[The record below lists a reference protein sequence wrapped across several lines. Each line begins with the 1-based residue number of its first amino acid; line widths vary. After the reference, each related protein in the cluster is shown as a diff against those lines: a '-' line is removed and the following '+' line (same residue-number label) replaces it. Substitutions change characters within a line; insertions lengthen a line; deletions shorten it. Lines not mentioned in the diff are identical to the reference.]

1 MHESQLSIIYRPVI
15 KSEQAK
21 ALELWQTVFGP
32 KGDGYFERYFLPTAS
47 PNYRD
52 GDSLGAW
59 SADNLLVSVVH
70 IRRITLRSDEETFLC
85 GVVSNMAT
93 LAEFRNQGLSWRL
106 LALAIEKMEQED
118 FDLSILGTGRSNHY
132 LPLGW
137 EPITVRVNYVI
148 NIPDRLSSSNYEVP
162 WVSVSSITSYD
173 QLHEFYSLYP
183 RSYQF
188 DRDSSI
194 MFEHWIGW
202 HWQEDLA
209 YICVL
214 PNERGYAVI
223 SQPDGKHGD
232 VCISE
237 WRAVDIDVE
246 TKLLRMAATEVRRR
260 YRRNNFLL
268 YTLPQYTSLMS
279 LGWDDI
285 GLISEQNDDIMIRNI
300 RLADDLFKNIK
311 AAFENENEK
320 ATIWPGEYF

>member
-1 MHESQLSIIYRPVI
+1 MVK
-15 KSEQAK
+15 KSKAMQDVPEIDMDNVDDFTSLDQA
-21 ALELWQTVFGP
+21 VFGP
-32 KGDGYFERYFLPTAS
+32 KGDGYFEGYFLPTAS
-47 PNYRD
+47 PNYRE
-52 GDSLGAW
+52 GDTLGAW
-59 SADNLLVSVVH
+59 SADNLLVSAVH
-70 IRRITLRSDEETFLC
+70 IRRITLRSDNKTFLC

-93 LAEFRNQGLSWRL
+93 LAEFRNQGLSRRL
-106 LALAIEKMEQED
+106 LTLAIEKMEKED

-132 LPLGW
+132 LSLGW
-137 EPITVRVNYVI
+137 EPITVRINYVI
-148 NIPDRLSSSNYEVP
+148 NIPDKLSSSNYEAP
-162 WVSVSSITSYD
+162 WVSVSSITSFD
-173 QLHEFYSLYP
+173 QLHEFYSVYP

-214 PNERGYAVI
+214 PNERGYAII
-223 SQPDGKHGD
+223 SQSDGKHGD
-232 VCISE
+232 
-237 WRAVDIDVE
+237 
-246 TKLLRMAATEVRRR
+246 LLRMAATEIRRR

-279 LGWDDI
+279 LGWDDT